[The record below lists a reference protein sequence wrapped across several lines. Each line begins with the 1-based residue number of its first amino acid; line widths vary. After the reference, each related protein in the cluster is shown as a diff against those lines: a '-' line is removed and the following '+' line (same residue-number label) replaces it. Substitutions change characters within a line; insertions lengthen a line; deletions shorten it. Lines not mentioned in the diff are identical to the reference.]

1 MHAHANPPCQNIDTP
16 ADRDLLVDTVANLQ
30 DVWGDLAPAEA
41 LTRALVAERT
51 ENRDMA
57 LRWARVY
64 LACISRN

>member
-1 MHAHANPPCQNIDTP
+1 LHALTNPPCQNIDTP
-16 ADRDLLVDTVANLQ
+16 ADRDLLVDAVANLQ

-57 LRWARVY
+57 LRWAHVY
-64 LACISRN
+64 LACVSRN